1 MHTKDLICTHNIYSK
16 AISLYTKPKGDKST
30 MYTKSKGDNP
40 STQSQKM
47 ITLTGLVSTRHE
59 KKLYS
64 LKNIFF
70 IKKYFSSFHSINKE
84 DYPLMVPTE
93 L

>member
-1 MHTKDLICTHNIYSK
+1 MNSK
-16 AISLYTKPKGDKST
+16 AISLYTKLKGDKST

-40 STQSQKM
+40 CTQ
-47 ITLTGLVSTRHE
+47 TLTDLVSTRHE

>member
-1 MHTKDLICTHNIYSK
+1 MHTKDLICTHNMNSK

-30 MYTKSKGDNP
+30 MYTKSKGGNP

-47 ITLTGLVSTRHE
+47 ITLTDLVSTRHE

-64 LKNIFF
+64 PKNIFSLRNIF
-70 IKKYFSSFHSINKE
+70 QASIQ
-84 DYPLMVPTE
+84 
-93 L
+93 